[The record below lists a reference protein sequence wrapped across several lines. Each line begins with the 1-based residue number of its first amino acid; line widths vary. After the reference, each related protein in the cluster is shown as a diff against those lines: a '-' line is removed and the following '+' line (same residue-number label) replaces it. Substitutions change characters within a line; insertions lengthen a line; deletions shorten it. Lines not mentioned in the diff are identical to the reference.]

1 MEDYLLQEAQAR
13 GIVDDRGL
21 YLAANVFAD
30 GTQLGRVWAFLNGT
44 KLFLAEL
51 EFPAGLG
58 KSLQVIELR
67 GARPEL
73 QRFLLPLRLTL
84 NTPQGRF
91 EFTGFRGA
99 KAWLNAVLEAAKQ
112 K

>member
-1 MEDYLLQEAQAR
+1 MEDLLLREARER
-13 GIVDDRGL
+13 GLADRRGL

-30 GTQLGRVWAFLNGT
+30 GTQLGRVWVFLNGT

-58 KSLQVIELR
+58 KGLRVIELR

-73 QRFLLPLRLTL
+73 QRFLLPIRLTL
-84 NTPQGRF
+84 HTSQGRF

-99 KAWLNAVLEAAKQ
+99 KAWLAAVLEAAEQ
-112 K
+112 

>member
-1 MEDYLLQEAQAR
+1 MEDYLLQEARER

-30 GTQLGRVWAFLNGT
+30 GTQMGRVWAFLNGT

-58 KSLQVIELR
+58 KSLRVIELR
-67 GARPEL
+67 GAKPEL
-73 QRFLLPLRLTL
+73 KRFLLPIRLTL

-91 EFTGFRGA
+91 EFTGFRDA
-99 KAWLNAVLEAAKQ
+99 KAWLAGVLEAAK
-112 K
+112 